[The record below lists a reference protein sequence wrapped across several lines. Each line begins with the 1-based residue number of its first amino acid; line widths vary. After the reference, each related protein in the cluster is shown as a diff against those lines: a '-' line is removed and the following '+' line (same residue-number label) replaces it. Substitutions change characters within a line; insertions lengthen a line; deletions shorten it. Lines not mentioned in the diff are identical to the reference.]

1 MIKSC
6 REQYFLLGDN
16 GQTMHCS
23 LKREKKGLGGAS
35 LILMDH
41 ASEATQV
48 CQAHDLLLPFCFF
61 FNLYLI
67 TLKLINLKYIR
78 YVILLNS

>member
-6 REQYFLLGDN
+6 WEQYFLLGDN

-48 CQAHDLLLPFCFF
+48 CQAHDLLLPFWFF
-61 FNLYLI
+61 FQFIFNYF
-67 TLKLINLKYIR
+67 KIN
-78 YVILLNS
+78 

>member
-41 ASEATQV
+41 AREATQV
-48 CQAHDLLLPFCFF
+48 CQAHDLLLPFWFF
-61 FNLYLI
+61 FQFIFNYF
-67 TLKLINLKYIR
+67 KIN
-78 YVILLNS
+78 